1 MLRIKIEY
9 PGRSPA
15 QSIYCCWSDSENV
28 PISQH
33 QWKLEVSCWKNP
45 GSEAFL
51 LKPPVKAGQCLCGES
66 CHNDLGVSQTK
77 QAGTSKRGRGGE
89 KQNSA
94 GDEMLIFSTLV
105 AVVVHTC
112 HCIFVELTLSH
123 SPLCWMSGGVAR
135 GGGDEDTQGYVVSV
149 WLLWPKC
156 RLPQFSLL
164 PA

>member
-77 QAGTSKRGRGGE
+77 QAGTSKRGRGRE

-112 HCIFVELTLSH
+112 HCIFVLFFFPKEVIHCSPNVHLFFYSNSKKTFVTCQMDLSKYCI
-123 SPLCWMSGGVAR
+123 SFMS
-135 GGGDEDTQGYVVSV
+135 S
-149 WLLWPKC
+149 
-156 RLPQFSLL
+156 SLI
-164 PA
+164 